1 MKVNY
6 KSICEKKNK
15 IRMTSQ
21 VDNEHYMNQKKNNKI
36 RRTRTRNKIWCSE
49 KGINYV
55 KTRHSGKSCLYH
67 NLIMNV

>member
-6 KSICEKKNK
+6 KSIYERRNK
-15 IRMTSQ
+15 IRKTSQ
-21 VDNEHYMNQKKNNKI
+21 VDNEQYINPKKHTKI

-55 KTRHSGKSCLYH
+55 KTRHSGKSCLYQS
-67 NLIMNV
+67 LIMNV